1 MLSHFSHIQL
11 CDPMDHSPPGFS
23 IHGILQAG
31 ILEWVAI
38 PSTGVLPDPGI
49 EPASLLSP
57 ALAGRFFTTSPY
69 LRSPLHSCTINIST
83 ADKTLNKP
91 GSVRP
96 SSLFYR
102 LCPLPISPNFYSY
115 IKTQLRHLENTST
128 KPANRYHL
136 MNAYSVP
143 GADLWSFLCTRVSLP
158 LHHRT
163 HEGLRD

>member
-1 MLSHFSHIQL
+1 MCAKSLQL
-11 CDPMDHSPPGFS
+11 CPTLCNPMDCSSPGS
-23 IHGILQAG
+23 SVHGILQARV
-31 ILEWVAI
+31 LEWVAT
-38 PSTGVLPDPGI
+38 SFSRESSGPGI
-49 EPASLLSP
+49 ELASLLSP

-143 GADLWSFLCTRVSLP
+143 GADL
-158 LHHRT
+158 
-163 HEGLRD
+163 